1 MKDQRRKKAL
11 TFVPFYLSCFKADA
25 RRRYMVY
32 PPAVVGSMKTTT
44 KLKGM
49 LGMSKLGSLF
59 QPRSKPL
66 ANVLNQVAILAARD
80 PVFEKDLY
88 DAGTRSSILKSAES
102 REAIVKGLNDLRNEQ
117 WFSVAEAQN
126 LNALL
131 KP

>member
-1 MKDQRRKKAL
+1 
-11 TFVPFYLSCFKADA
+11 
-25 RRRYMVY
+25 
-32 PPAVVGSMKTTT
+32 MKTTT

-66 ANVLNQVAILAARD
+66 ANILNQMTVLAARD

-88 DAGTRSSILKSAES
+88 DAGTRSTILKSAES
-102 REAIVKGLNDLRNEQ
+102 REAIVKGLDALRNEQ